1 MELIKKNRELAIIIG
16 SFIGSFSSLLGL
28 TYFLVTLYKTDHMLT
43 GDHLASAYKNVAAI
57 IPTII
62 FSVMFGAM
70 LMTTVLST
78 IRLVVKI
85 MNQGKVIP
93 VESTTN
99 TSLLA
104 FFSNTK
110 WVTILV
116 TIGIISQSFSIALS
130 LNYGGFAS
138 VVIWGVMLGIT
149 LISYFYLYSEIK
161 RRKANDNEAGAN
173 V

>member
-1 MELIKKNRELAIIIG
+1 
-16 SFIGSFSSLLGL
+16 
-28 TYFLVTLYKTDHMLT
+28 MLT
-43 GDHLASAYKNVAAI
+43 GDLLASAYKNAAAI

-130 LNYGGFAS
+130 LNYGGFSS